1 MTFNSVEE
9 CISYIENAIRKCMGE
24 ISVEIKHIMD
34 DVTREQIRG
43 VTGQIFSSV
52 IGQTEGMSASAGFE
66 NVGYWYSLV
75 TGQSVGNPIKF
86 LEAGTTWGRGAT
98 NIMDVALGRVEDE
111 IPRTF
116 LQLMRDMGIP
126 IQG

>member
-9 CISYIENAIRKCMGE
+9 CISYIENAIRECMIE
-24 ISVEIKHIMD
+24 VSVEIKYIID
-34 DVTREQIRG
+34 DVTKKQVQG

-52 IGQTEGMSASAGFE
+52 IGQTNGMSAEAGFE

-86 LEAGTTWGRGAT
+86 LEARLVQRGEE
-98 NIMDVALGRVEDE
+98 V
-111 IPRTF
+111 
-116 LQLMRDMGIP
+116 LQTLWMWH
-126 IQG
+126 